1 MTSQN
6 NFEYKTTVADEH
18 WRNEELQWSRILSS
32 GNPAKGMVLLYI
44 QKACTA
50 FHEFEPAWKEGV
62 LKQGRID
69 FFRRRLAN
77 RVRHVLVT
85 MENNG
90 LDTINGAAEL
100 AEILRSIESAKTA
113 DELAELTEKVHIVNH
128 LLLNSLEGR

>member
-1 MTSQN
+1 MLMS

-18 WRNEELQWSRILSS
+18 WRNEELQWARILSS
-32 GNPAKGMVLLYI
+32 GDPARGMVLLYI

-62 LKQGRID
+62 FKQERVD
-69 FFRRRLAN
+69 FFRGRLAN
-77 RVRHVLVT
+77 RIRQVLVT

-113 DELAELTEKVHIVNH
+113 DQLAELTEKVHTVNH
-128 LLLNSLEGR
+128 LLLDSLEER